1 MKVQSRKIMVT
12 KNNAND
18 NEFPFLVCQKAF
30 FVTQIYHFVVIMSPL
45 WHHHTSRLV
54 FISSIKRLI
63 EYIQTG

>member
-30 FVTQIYHFVVIMSPL
+30 FVTQIYHFVVIMSPYGIII
-45 WHHHTSRLV
+45 RLV
-54 FISSIKRLI
+54 LFSFPQLNL
-63 EYIQTG
+63 